1 LGFAGKISIADWA
14 GGRVGLFWRTKAS
27 ASYIYDPISCHRK
40 RQSLTQASKIV
51 NSTFFFNAL
60 ASYMVVIDPIGCA
73 LIFYS
78 LTIGQS
84 FRSRARTLLKA
95 LGIAATIIVLFGLYG
110 QQLLAAL
117 GISMDALRVA
127 GGILLFNTAFRMIT
141 SEPVPDK
148 PHTQQVGDIT
158 VYPLTIPLMAG
169 PGTLTLTVLLMAD
182 SGSSIEKSQ
191 VLLAAGLTLLATVA
205 LSLLAARLRRWL
217 GKTGDEII
225 QRLLGVLLAA
235 LAIQF
240 VANGIRGLML

>member
-1 LGFAGKISIADWA
+1 M
-14 GGRVGLFWRTKAS
+14 
-27 ASYIYDPISCHRK
+27 
-40 RQSLTQASKIV
+40 

-158 VYPLTIPLMAG
+158 VYPLTISCL
-169 PGTLTLTVLLMAD
+169 
-182 SGSSIEKSQ
+182 
-191 VLLAAGLTLLATVA
+191 
-205 LSLLAARLRRWL
+205 LRRLEKCWR
-217 GKTGDEII
+217 GR
-225 QRLLGVLLAA
+225 RLLCCFDRRVRCACVTHTRWSGQL
-235 LAIQF
+235 
-240 VANGIRGLML
+240 RRKLMCRAPSTRQVCGCRPPTRTKTLRHFR